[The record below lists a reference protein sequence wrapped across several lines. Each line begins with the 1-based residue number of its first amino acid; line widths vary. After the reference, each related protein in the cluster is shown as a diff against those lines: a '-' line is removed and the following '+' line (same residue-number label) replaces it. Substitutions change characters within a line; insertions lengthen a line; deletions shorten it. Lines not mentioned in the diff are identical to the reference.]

1 MSRCRPPFSSDG
13 GPRARLEKEDPSY
26 QLVHLVKVSRSGQIG
41 IPKEVR
47 AKHGLGRGTDLVL
60 LESGDALVLRKR
72 ADVERILNNEFAPLV
87 RATEDALRDL
97 WENSEDDVWDGV

>member
-1 MSRCRPPFSSDG
+1 VRVSS
-13 GPRARLEKEDPSY
+13 K
-26 QLVHLVKVSRSGQIG
+26 GQIV

-47 AKHGLGRGTDLVL
+47 VRHRLGRGTDLVL

-72 ADVERILNNEFAPLV
+72 AEVEGILTDEFAPLL

-97 WENSEDDVWDGV
+97 WDNSENHVWDRV